1 MAIDK
6 LNFSGINSGSESL
19 VTPIGSLSERLM
31 KYGSILNQNALEQEK
46 QKRIDMQDAY
56 QKQRDNI
63 VDSRYEADKKERL
76 DDKNRLLQKDYNTA
90 NAMSAIE
97 NKDAYIAGRMSS
109 EQKAIQDTLASATPE
124 ERLQMQQELK
134 GYDPKASGQQW
145 ADTALSQS
153 NVDSKDIINLKGD
166 LRKEAEQI
174 RQYNENKRIA
184 QENFNKT
191 YSLQKQRDNII
202 DSRYE
207 ADKKE
212 RLNDKFDA
220 KQKEIATNENLALIS
235 DKDSFLA
242 GKTSAEDKAYSDAIN
257 TITDPVEKQRLQSEY
272 NAYKNGSQKQSWAN
286 AVSGQT
292 NVDQKQIVDLRRN
305 LAQDDQSAKDKKE
318 IQAGELAYVKG
329 LNTNV
334 DNSTKTFIDS
344 KTGEKYIPDENLNA
358 HKTKFE
364 EFTNSPEM
372 IKMKNELVD
381 AQKNGGQIYTK
392 EQLADPVFMKK
403 LYDESQVSK
412 KPQGNITFE
421 SIMPNFKMMK
431 DLEPYGKKINDLNRN
446 VVANR
451 NATGSD
457 IENAKKEIEIANSEI
472 NRIKNEYSKKDS
484 SDSYSTY
491 EDFSAKIK
499 ADNAAK
505 ELDLKTK
512 IDKYDSAYK
521 AQDLKLK
528 NEFGKIK
535 QEEIVI
541 PKSEDQYAQDLYN
554 ENTAGKTLSVKEQVG
569 FMKAAKEKAAAHQKK
584 VDKDEADALTAR
596 LKQMEKATEAQKLE
610 YNTYDDQIKTLN
622 DQISKITTGNASKED
637 LYSRVT
643 SKEVNPG
650 TAILELKTEI
660 EQLKALQKGLAN
672 KIKN

>member
-6 LNFSGINSGSESL
+6 LNFSGINSGSDNL
-19 VTPIGSLSERLM
+19 VTPISSLSERLM
-31 KYGSILNQNALEQEK
+31 KYGSILNQNALDEQK
-46 QKRIDMQDAY
+46 QKRLDEQDAY
-56 QKQRDNI
+56 QKQRDARSDAN
-63 VDSRYEADKKERL
+63 YEADKKERL

-97 NKDAYIAGRMSS
+97 NKDAYIAGRMSA
-109 EQKAIQDTLASATPE
+109 EQKTIQDTLANATPE
-124 ERLQMQQELK
+124 DRLQMQQELK
-134 GYDPKASGQQW
+134 GYDSKASGQQW
-145 ADTALSQS
+145 AGTALSQS
-153 NVDSKDIINLKGD
+153 NVDAKDITNLKRD
-166 LRKEAEQI
+166 ITKEAEQT
-174 RQYNENKRIA
+174 RQFNENKRIA

-191 YSLQKQRDNII
+191 YNLQKLQYDQT
-202 DSRYE
+202 
-207 ADKKE
+207 A
-212 RLNDKFDA
+212 
-220 KQKEIATNENLALIS
+220 Q
-235 DKDSFLA
+235 
-242 GKTSAEDKAYSDAIN
+242 
-257 TITDPVEKQRLQSEY
+257 EK
-272 NAYKNGSQKQSWAN
+272 
-286 AVSGQT
+286 
-292 NVDQKQIVDLRRN
+292 
-305 LAQDDQSAKDKKE
+305 KDKE
-318 IQAGELAYVKG
+318 AGQLAYVNG

-334 DNSTKTFIDS
+334 DNSTKVLRDS
-344 KTGEKYIPDENLNA
+344 KTGEKYIPEENLNP
-358 HKTKFE
+358 HKAKFE
-364 EFTNSPEM
+364 EFANSPEM
-372 IKMKNELVD
+372 IRMKNELVE

-403 LYDESQVSK
+403 LYDESEVSK

-528 NEFGKIK
+528 NDFGKIK

-541 PKSEDQYAQDLYN
+541 PKTEDEYAQDLYN
-554 ENTAGKTLSVKEQVG
+554 ANTAGKTLSVDEKVG
-569 FMKAAKEKAAAHQKK
+569 FMKSAKEKASTHQKK
-584 VDKDEADALTAR
+584 VEKDEDDALKVR
-596 LKQMEKATEAQKLE
+596 LKQMEKANDAQKLE

-643 SKEVNPG
+643 SKGVNPG

-660 EQLKALQKGLAN
+660 EQLKSLQKGLAN
-672 KIKN
+672 KIGK

>member
-1 MAIDK
+1 MIDK
-6 LNFSGINSGSESL
+6 LNFSGAGANMNIESPQSSIGESL
-19 VTPIGSLSERLM
+19 LTLGKYYTQKDITEQERLLQA
-31 KYGSILNQNALEQEK
+31 KKDQHALEREG
-46 QKRIDMQDAY
+46 ITDA
-56 QKQRDNI
+56 
-63 VDSRYEADKKERL
+63 RYEADKEERL
-76 DDKNRLLQKDYNTA
+76 D
-90 NAMSAIE
+90 
-97 NKDAYIAGRMSS
+97 
-109 EQKAIQDTLASATPE
+109 
-124 ERLQMQQELK
+124 
-134 GYDPKASGQQW
+134 
-145 ADTALSQS
+145 
-153 NVDSKDIINLKGD
+153 
-166 LRKEAEQI
+166 
-174 RQYNENKRIA
+174 
-184 QENFNKT
+184 
-191 YSLQKQRDNII
+191 
-202 DSRYE
+202 
-207 ADKKE
+207 
-212 RLNDKFDA
+212 DKFDA

-235 DKDSFLA
+235 DPKGFIS
-242 GKTSAEDKAYSDAIN
+242 GKIAAEDKAYADAIN
-257 TITDPVEKQRLQSEY
+257 TVDDQVEKQRLQAEY
-272 NAYKNGSQKQSWAN
+272 NTYKAGPQKQDWTN

-292 NVDQKQIVDLRRN
+292 NVDQKQIVDLKRN
-305 LAQDDQSAKDKKE
+305 LAQEAERKREFDKKLE
-318 IQAGELAYVKG
+318 VEQANADRLFTLNKMQYNQAAQDRKDAKAGQLAYVNG

-334 DNSTKTFIDS
+334 DNSTKVLRDS
-344 KTGEKYIPDENLNA
+344 KTGEKYIPTENLES
-358 HKTKFE
+358 HKKSYE
-364 EFTNSPEM
+364 EFANSPEM

-403 LYDESQVSK
+403 LYDESEVSK

-421 SIMPNFKMMK
+421 SILPNFKMMK

-528 NEFGKIK
+528 NDFGKIK

-541 PKSEDQYAQDLYN
+541 PKTEDEYAQDLYN
-554 ENTAGKTLSVKEQVG
+554 ANTAGKTLSVDEKVG
-569 FMKAAKEKAAAHQKK
+569 FMKSAKEKAAAHQKK
-584 VDKDEADALTAR
+584 VDKAEADELSVR

-643 SKEVNPG
+643 YKEVNPG

-660 EQLKALQKGLAN
+660 EQLKSLQKGLAN
-672 KIKN
+672 KIGK

>member
-6 LNFSGINSGSESL
+6 LNFSGINSGSDNFVSP
-19 VTPIGSLSERLM
+19 VGSLADRLM
-31 KYGSILNQNALEQEK
+31 KYGSILNQNALDEQK
-46 QKRIDMQDAY
+46 QKRLDEQDAY
-56 QKQRDNI
+56 QKQRDARSDAN
-63 VDSRYEADKKERL
+63 YEADKKERL

-97 NKDAYIAGRMSS
+97 NKDAYIAGRMSA

-134 GYDPKASGQQW
+134 GYDQKASGQQW
-145 ADTALSQS
+145 ASTALSQS
-153 NVDSKDIINLKGD
+153 NVDSKDITNLKRD
-166 LRKEAEQI
+166 IAREAEQT
-174 RQYNENKRIA
+174 RQFNENKRIA

-191 YSLQKQRDNII
+191 YNLQKLQYD
-202 DSRYE
+202 
-207 ADKKE
+207 
-212 RLNDKFDA
+212 
-220 KQKEIATNENLALIS
+220 QT
-235 DKDSFLA
+235 
-242 GKTSAEDKAYSDAIN
+242 
-257 TITDPVEKQRLQSEY
+257 VQEK
-272 NAYKNGSQKQSWAN
+272 
-286 AVSGQT
+286 
-292 NVDQKQIVDLRRN
+292 
-305 LAQDDQSAKDKKE
+305 KDKE
-318 IQAGELAYVKG
+318 AGQLAYVNG

-334 DNSTKTFIDS
+334 DNSTKVLRDS
-344 KTGEKYIPDENLNA
+344 KTGEKYIPTENLNTYKA
-358 HKTKFE
+358 KFE
-364 EFTNSPEM
+364 EFANSPEM

-392 EQLADPVFMKK
+392 EQLDDPVFMKK

-431 DLEPYGKKINDLNRN
+431 DLEPYSKKINDLNRN

-457 IENAKKEIEIANSEI
+457 IENAKREIEIANSEI

-535 QEEIVI
+535 QDEIDI
-541 PKSEDQYAQDLYN
+541 LKTEDEYAQDLYN
-554 ENTAGKTLSVKEQVG
+554 ANTAGKTLSVDEKVG
-569 FMKAAKEKAAAHQKK
+569 FMKSAKEKAAAHQKK
-584 VDKDEADALTAR
+584 VDKAENDELKVRLT
-596 LKQMEKATEAQKLE
+596 QMEKATEAQKLE

-650 TAILELKTEI
+650 TAILELKAEI
-660 EQLKALQKGLAN
+660 EQLKALQKGLVN

>member
-6 LNFSGINSGSESL
+6 LNFSGINSGSKDFD
-19 VTPIGSLSERLM
+19 TPLGSVADRFM
-31 KYGSILNQNALEQEK
+31 KYGLILNQQDAEKAK
-46 QKRIDMQDAY
+46 QKRLDEQDAY
-56 QKQRDNI
+56 QKQRDTL
-63 VDSRYEADKKERL
+63 VDSRYDADKKERL

-109 EQKAIQDTLASATPE
+109 EQKAIQDTLASATSE

-145 ADTALSQS
+145 ADAALSQS
-153 NVDSKDIINLKGD
+153 NVDAKDITNLKRD
-166 LRKEAEQI
+166 ITKEAEQI
-174 RQYNENKRIA
+174 RQFNENKRIA

-191 YSLQKQRDNII
+191 FNLQKLQYDQ
-202 DSRYE
+202 
-207 ADKKE
+207 A
-212 RLNDKFDA
+212 A
-220 KQKEIATNENLALIS
+220 Q
-235 DKDSFLA
+235 
-242 GKTSAEDKAYSDAIN
+242 
-257 TITDPVEKQRLQSEY
+257 EK
-272 NAYKNGSQKQSWAN
+272 
-286 AVSGQT
+286 
-292 NVDQKQIVDLRRN
+292 
-305 LAQDDQSAKDKKE
+305 KDKE
-318 IQAGELAYVKG
+318 AGQLAYLKG

-334 DNSTKTFIDS
+334 DNSTKLIKDS
-344 KTGEKYIPDENLNA
+344 KDGEKYIPTENLNT
-358 HKTKFE
+358 HKAKFE
-364 EFTNSPEM
+364 EFANSPEM
-372 IKMKNELVD
+372 IRMKNELVES
-381 AQKNGGQIYTK
+381 QKNGGQIYTK

-403 LYDESQVSK
+403 LYDESHTGQKSQASYFIDANKGSHPGYSDEDYKTKLELLDK
-412 KPQGNITFE
+412 KREIRMKYNPLTSVFISGKTKSSLDDEIS
-421 SIMPNFKMMK
+421 SIDKQ
-431 DLEPYGKKINDLNRN
+431 LN
-446 VVANR
+446 
-451 NATGSD
+451 D
-457 IENAKKEIEIANSEI
+457 IENKKNKTS
-472 NRIKNEYSKKDS
+472 DS
-484 SDSYSTY
+484 SSSSYSTY
-491 EDFSAKIK
+491 EDFVANTRAS
-499 ADNAAK
+499 NAAK

-541 PKSEDQYAQDLYN
+541 PKTEDEYAQDLYN
-554 ENTAGKTLSVKEQVG
+554 ANTASKTLSVDEKVG
-569 FMKAAKEKAAAHQKK
+569 FMKSAKEKAATHQKK
-584 VDKDEADALTAR
+584 VEKAEDDELKVR

-672 KIKN
+672 KIAR

>member
-1 MAIDK
+1 MIDK
-6 LNFSGINSGSESL
+6 LNFSGAGANMNIES
-19 VTPIGSLSERLM
+19 PQSSIGDSLLTLGKYYTHKDAIEQERLLQA
-31 KYGSILNQNALEQEK
+31 KKDQHALEREG
-46 QKRIDMQDAY
+46 ITDA
-56 QKQRDNI
+56 
-63 VDSRYEADKKERL
+63 RYEADKKERL

-97 NKDAYIAGRMSS
+97 NKDAYIAGRMSA
-109 EQKAIQDTLASATPE
+109 EQKAIQDTLSSATPE

-145 ADTALSQS
+145 ASTALSQS
-153 NVDSKDIINLKGD
+153 NVDSKDITNLKRD
-166 LRKEAEQI
+166 ITKEAEQT
-174 RQYNENKRIA
+174 RQFNENKRIA
-184 QENFNKT
+184 QENADRA
-191 YSLQKQRDNII
+191 YSLQKIQYDQTAQEKKN
-202 DSRYE
+202 
-207 ADKKE
+207 AD
-212 RLNDKFDA
+212 
-220 KQKEIATNENLALIS
+220 
-235 DKDSFLA
+235 A
-242 GKTSAEDKAYSDAIN
+242 GK
-257 TITDPVEKQRLQSEY
+257 
-272 NAYKNGSQKQSWAN
+272 
-286 AVSGQT
+286 
-292 NVDQKQIVDLRRN
+292 
-305 LAQDDQSAKDKKE
+305 
-318 IQAGELAYVKG
+318 LAYVNG

-334 DNSTKTFIDS
+334 DNSTKVLRDS
-344 KTGEKYIPDENLNA
+344 KTGEKYIPTENLNT
-358 HKTKFE
+358 HKAKFE
-364 EFTNSPEM
+364 EFANSPEM

-403 LYDESQVSK
+403 LYDESEASK

-421 SIMPNFKMMK
+421 SILPNFKMMK

-491 EDFSAKIK
+491 EDFSTKIK

-521 AQDLKLK
+521 VQDLKLK

-541 PKSEDQYAQDLYN
+541 PKTEDEYAQDLYN
-554 ENTAGKTLSVKEQVG
+554 ANTAGKTLSVDEKVG
-569 FMKAAKEKAAAHQKK
+569 FMKSAKEKAATHQKN
-584 VDKDEADALTAR
+584 VEKDEDDALKVR
-596 LKQMEKATEAQKLE
+596 LKQMEKANDAQKLE

-643 SKEVNPG
+643 SKEVNPE

-660 EQLKALQKGLAN
+660 EQLKSLQKGLAN
-672 KIKN
+672 KIVK